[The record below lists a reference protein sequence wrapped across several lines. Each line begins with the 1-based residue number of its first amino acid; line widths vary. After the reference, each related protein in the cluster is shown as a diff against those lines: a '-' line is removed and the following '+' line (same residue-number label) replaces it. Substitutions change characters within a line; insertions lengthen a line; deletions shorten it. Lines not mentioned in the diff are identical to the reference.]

1 MKPSEIRNMSAAEI
15 NAKVNELRNEAMNL
29 RFQDVSG
36 QLTDYSRVRE
46 VRRDPLLVLSV
57 AVVRKWKRPR
67 QKRRR
72 LPSRRLPGQVGPQPL
87 PTGRRA
93 AAGALRCSSPC
104 SR

>member
-46 VRRDPLLVLSV
+46 VRRDIARLLTIL
-57 AVVRKWKRPR
+57 REMELKE
-67 QKRRR
+67 
-72 LPSRRLPGQVGPQPL
+72 
-87 PTGRRA
+87 GRA
-93 AAGALRCSSPC
+93 
-104 SR
+104 

>member
-46 VRRDPLLVLSV
+46 VRRDIARLL
-57 AVVRKWKRPR
+57 
-67 QKRRR
+67 
-72 LPSRRLPGQVGPQPL
+72 
-87 PTGRRA
+87 TI
-93 AAGALRCSSPC
+93 LREKEMKEEGKA
-104 SR
+104 